1 MISGRALLTCLALG
15 LTAAL
20 CAPSG
25 AEAATRHRV
34 VHHPRHIA
42 AVAHRRPV
50 HHPARLA
57 RSGGGD
63 TVRIIRAHPH
73 GSADTAPAGAMPG

>member
-1 MISGRALLTCLALG
+1 MISGRAFLTCLALG
-15 LTAAL
+15 VAAVVF
-20 CAPSG
+20 SSDN

-34 VHHPRHIA
+34 VHHPRHVA
-42 AVAHRRPV
+42 VVAHRRPV

-57 RSGGGD
+57 RSGGD

-73 GSADTAPAGAMPG
+73 GSADTAPGRVMPG